1 MTFDDGILLAVRQPN
16 RVPENTKVVAGD
28 LEKELRRSAETW
40 RKWYDWL
47 QWYFPDEEAHD
58 YAEELTQVA
67 EGRKR
72 ETERSPHE
80 IRREMKLLAN
90 IEALINARRLLV
102 TIAALASPFYFLLLR
117 PSFLDSLL
125 DSETAAATW
134 VRVGV
139 GISCVVLAVVVWN
152 RPFWDNCLTVLR
164 RTRLGCFWEC
174 RSATLRF
181 PVKPSSRQ
189 DSRHEPR
196 ETTNCGS
203 PVFHD
208 WHLEIFENPCDHA
221 PQVGHPTPIICEIT
235 PRTERTIFRDGIRIQ
250 SLAWIFS
257 PTGHKLSNDR
267 TRGVQSPRDWVSLM
281 GR

>member
-1 MTFDDGILLAVRQPN
+1 MTGFLLAVRRPN

-80 IRREMKLLAN
+80 IKREMKFLAN
-90 IEALINARRLLV
+90 IEALINARRLVV

-134 VRVGV
+134 VCVGV

-164 RTRLGCFWEC
+164 RTRLGCFWEW
-174 RSATLRF
+174 RSVTLRF

-189 DSRHEPR
+189 DSSTRAKGKRQIAAVRSFMTGTLRFLKTQAITRRKLAIQHQSSVR
-196 ETTNCGS
+196 
-203 PVFHD
+203 
-208 WHLEIFENPCDHA
+208 L
-221 PQVGHPTPIICEIT
+221 HPGQNA
-235 PRTERTIFRDGIRIQ
+235 R
-250 SLAWIFS
+250 FS
-257 PTGHKLSNDR
+257 ATASAFSRLLDFFAYR